1 MKSQLPSIFCRESW
15 FRSGVIHMSNGSL
28 GLNPLT
34 DNDQKV
40 LGASVTQVGPGAE
53 PPIIAVHVHR
63 SSVPRPGS
71 CEG

>member
-15 FRSGVIHMSNGSL
+15 LRSGVIHMCKVSL
-28 GLNPLT
+28 GLNPPT
-34 DNDQKV
+34 DNDQKG
-40 LGASVTQVGPGAE
+40 LGASVTQRGPGAE
-53 PPIIAVHVHR
+53 PPTIVVHVHC